1 VPASRRKTLLVS
13 CQGPICVYLC
23 SSVAVHPWPVPN
35 RLSSFTFDRLIVV
48 LVFLTIALAC
58 GLTPMHTDSWWQLR
72 AGRDMW
78 QTHRILVTD
87 LYSHTAYGTFWLNH
101 EWLAEVSYYAMF
113 RMGGLPLVTLFA
125 TSLILCAWGLSWR
138 LGNGSVRERAIWIG
152 LAVISSSFWWQP
164 RPHAFSLL
172 FIATTVTLVATWRVW
187 WLPLV
192 FLVWANC
199 HGGVLLGFVF
209 LGAGLGAQTLLAPQ
223 KLRTSVVVLLAC
235 LAATTVTPFGLSFW
249 VEIPKSLARIR
260 QYPFEEWRR
269 PSLAA
274 PNLVPFWFIAVAF
287 CYGLVRSRHRLR
299 RLPPGEAT
307 LYACALA
314 LLPLAVS
321 AVRNVGPFL
330 MVAAP
335 AMTTLL
341 PLRRSPEPAPRHE
354 RAHVNAAIAAI
365 AVAGVAVT
373 LAWAYANR
381 IPKLRWDPIPAG
393 AIAALRQCPDN
404 LYNRYDQ
411 GGYLLWLVP
420 ERRVYLDGRQD
431 PYPPALILEQIRLEN
446 GSGAYPEV
454 FSRFDIHC
462 AYLPTVSPTVAQLD
476 RAGWTVT
483 YRDADWVVFKN

>member
-1 VPASRRKTLLVS
+1 
-13 CQGPICVYLC
+13 
-23 SSVAVHPWPVPN
+23 VA
-35 RLSSFTFDRLIVV
+35 RLEWFTFDRLILA

-78 QTHRILVTD
+78 QTHSVLLTD
-87 LYSHTAYGTFWLNH
+87 VYSHTAYGAPWLNH
-101 EWLAEVSYYAMF
+101 EWLAELAYYVMF

-125 TSLILCAWGLSWR
+125 ASLIVSAWALSWH
-138 LGNGSVRERAIWIG
+138 LGSGPARERAIWIG
-152 LAVISSSFWWQP
+152 LSVISSSFWWQP

-172 FIATTVTLVATWRVW
+172 FVVTTVTLITTWRVW

-223 KLRTSVVVLLAC
+223 KFRTSLLVVLAC
-235 LAATTVTPFGLSFW
+235 IAATTMTPLGLSFW

-260 QYPFEEWRR
+260 LYPFDEWRR
-269 PSLAA
+269 PRLNA
-274 PNLVPFWFIAVAF
+274 PNLLPFWVIAAAF
-287 CYGLVRSRHRLR
+287 CYGLLRQGRRLR
-299 RLPPGEAT
+299 RVAPGEAT
-307 LYACALA
+307 LYACGLA
-314 LLPLAVS
+314 MLPLAIS
-321 AVRNVGPFL
+321 AIRNVGPFL

-341 PLRRSPEPAPRHE
+341 PMPQRPARAPRRE
-354 RAHVNAAIAAI
+354 QPYLNAAIIFIAAG
-365 AVAGVAVT
+365 AVAAT

-381 IPKLRWDPIPAG
+381 IPKLRWDPIPQG

-411 GGYLLWLVP
+411 GGYLLWFVP

-431 PYPPALILEQIRLEN
+431 PYPPPRILQQIRLEN
-446 GSGAYPEV
+446 GSGAYPEA
-454 FSRFDIHC
+454 FSRYDIHC
-462 AYLPTVSPTVAQLD
+462 AYLPTGSPTVAQLD

-483 YRDADWVVFKN
+483 YRDADWVVFTH

>member
-1 VPASRRKTLLVS
+1 MLDRVS
-13 CQGPICVYLC
+13 G
-23 SSVAVHPWPVPN
+23 
-35 RLSSFTFDRLIVV
+35 FTFDRLIVA
-48 LVFLTIALAC
+48 LVFATIALAC

-72 AGRDMW
+72 AGHDMW
-78 QTHRILVTD
+78 QTHRLLLTD
-87 LYSHTAYGTFWLNH
+87 VYSHTAYGAPWLNH
-101 EWLAEVSYYAMF
+101 EWLAEVVYYGMF
-113 RMGGLPLVTLFA
+113 RIGGLPLVTLCAA
-125 TSLILCAWGLSWR
+125 TLIVAAWALSWR
-138 LGNGSVRERAIWIG
+138 LGRGSARERAVWIG
-152 LAVISSSFWWQP
+152 LSVISSSFWWQP

-172 FIATTVTLVATWRVW
+172 AIATTVTLVAAWRVW

-209 LGAGLGAQTLLAPQ
+209 LGAGLGAQTLLAPE
-223 KLRTSVVVLLAC
+223 KFRTSVLVVLAC
-235 LAATTVTPFGLSFW
+235 VAATTITPFGFSFW

-260 QYPFEEWRR
+260 LYPFDEWRR
-269 PSLAA
+269 PGITV
-274 PNLVPFWFIAVAF
+274 NLLPFWFIAAAF
-287 CYGLVRSRHRLR
+287 CYGLVRNRHRLR
-299 RLPPGEAT
+299 RLPPDEAT

-314 LLPLAVS
+314 MLPLAAS

-341 PLRRSPEPAPRHE
+341 PLRRSPQHAPHQQRPYL
-354 RAHVNAAIAAI
+354 NAAIAAI
-365 AVAGVAVT
+365 AAVSVAGT
-373 LAWAYANR
+373 LTWAYANR
-381 IPKLRWDPIPAG
+381 IPKLRWDPIPQG

-446 GSGAYPEV
+446 GRGAYPDV
-454 FSRFDIHC
+454 FTRFNIHC
-462 AYLPTVSPTVAQLD
+462 VYLPTVSPTVTELE
-476 RAGWTVT
+476 RAGWAVA
-483 YRDADWVVFKN
+483 YRDADWVVFTH